1 MGGFSVIGICG
12 RVQRQIMAGLLL
24 WPYAGAIALPPD
36 INGRELHH
44 YPSKI
49 IRTCCAFGLDL
60 SYAGSTLTRSSDI
73 IAPSELGRHFY
84 MGHPEEINGIIY
96 TRKGGFIDIAHLR
109 DVADWTGYLYHL
121 VMTSAGEGETILWE
135 MGSEAGDKELA
146 LRVPLLDTASAC
158 ELAGRIAFDL
168 SVWHEISTWYGS
180 SYIPLLPER
189 YSSFSPEDLYSNLL
203 GVILGMRAIRSE
215 FPFNEAMTMLLT
227 QTMEEL
233 LAVESREQTREAMLA
248 VEGEWWSNDKPLPSG
263 RILMA
268 RYLDIGPVLTPWR
281 VPRDHQTIPGH
292 SLHIPGQRLQ
302 AHYTLRLY
310 PSLRFRLAARE
321 CKLKSR
327 VLTQADFGSLVDCI
341 SRQVRRKKLGLILWP
356 ADLTRG
362 RKRHE

>member
-1 MGGFSVIGICG
+1 MGRFSVIGIFG
-12 RVQRQIMAGLLL
+12 RVQRQTLLGLLL
-24 WPYAGAIALPPD
+24 CQCSGALALPPE
-36 INGRELHH
+36 INGRELNH

-73 IAPSELGRHFY
+73 IAPAELGSHHY
-84 MGHPEEINGIIY
+84 LGHPEEINGIVY

-121 VMTSAGEGETILWE
+121 VMTSAGEGETLLWD

-146 LRVPLLDTASAC
+146 LRLPLLDTASAC

-203 GVILGMRAIRSE
+203 GVTLGIKAIRSE
-215 FPFNEAMTMLLT
+215 RPFNEAMTVLLT
-227 QTMEEL
+227 ETLREL

-248 VEGEWWSNDKPLPSG
+248 VEGVWWSHDKPLPSG

-268 RYLDIGPVLTPWR
+268 RYLQIGPVLTPWR
-281 VPRDHQTIPGH
+281 LPQDHQTIPGH
-292 SLHIPGQRLQ
+292 SLHIPGHRLQ
-302 AHYTLRLY
+302 AYYTLRLY

-327 VLTQADFGSLVDCI
+327 VLTQADFGPLVDCI
-341 SRQVRRKKLGLILWP
+341 SRQVRRKKLGLIIWP
-356 ADLTRG
+356 ADLTRE
-362 RKRHE
+362 RKR